1 MALKNTDC
9 NQGSC
14 LGSEDAISW
23 ANESD
28 KSSFNPLLGQEDTLI
43 GTLWWMECDFE
54 EELSL
59 KIEIDDGSHPSSR
72 YTNENYRATVALL
85 AEWHDIEC
93 TLGIIDSV
101 QDEKVSHAGE
111 ELGDDVRRASLLSE
125 WYLIEDSLDAEG
137 PLDCIMSRGR
147 IDESLKVK
155 TDYIVN
161 SAIYQINKIVATAK
175 MDLHKSVKS
184 CGTSQVLAIAAT
196 PEALIEDDV
205 LWTDLESS
213 VFTQLGLDPG
223 NGISDPAVFQ
233 CPSDTDS
240 DAETLTLHLDLSSED
255 EDQSDNADDSNL
267 YLNLGCDQD
276 QGSHAA
282 INSGISAFRNL
293 HKISAVR
300 LQPTDAKEAVTGVNK
315 IVHEIDS
322 DHFVVASEA
331 MGNIGAGGVEMGKKH
346 LLPSW
351 RWSGIPKVLVH
362 RMPCEP
368 SSGRMQRKDATWRRK
383 HKPGHWNS
391 TELVLV
397 QVQRQQ
403 HKVKRKL
410 HYRKIM
416 SLHMLA
422 RHTLSA
428 LKTQMRGPVRR
439 QKKPLSCWRYSR
451 ISTHGILG
459 QQHLRYS
466 RDSGNDLCMGDI
478 AESDTLG
485 NH

>member
-1 MALKNTDC
+1 M
-9 NQGSC
+9 
-14 LGSEDAISW
+14 
-23 ANESD
+23 
-28 KSSFNPLLGQEDTLI
+28 
-43 GTLWWMECDFE
+43 
-54 EELSL
+54 
-59 KIEIDDGSHPSSR
+59 
-72 YTNENYRATVALL
+72 
-85 AEWHDIEC
+85 
-93 TLGIIDSV
+93 
-101 QDEKVSHAGE
+101 
-111 ELGDDVRRASLLSE
+111 
-125 WYLIEDSLDAEG
+125 
-137 PLDCIMSRGR
+137 
-147 IDESLKVK
+147 
-155 TDYIVN
+155 
-161 SAIYQINKIVATAK
+161 
-175 MDLHKSVKS
+175 
-184 CGTSQVLAIAAT
+184 
-196 PEALIEDDV
+196 
-205 LWTDLESS
+205 
-213 VFTQLGLDPG
+213 
-223 NGISDPAVFQ
+223 
-233 CPSDTDS
+233 
-240 DAETLTLHLDLSSED
+240 LHLDLSSED

-267 YLNLGCDQD
+267 YLDLGCDQD

-293 HKISAVR
+293 HKISGVR

-331 MGNIGAGGVEMGKKH
+331 MGNTGAGGMEMGKKH

-351 RWSGIPKVLVH
+351 HWSGIPKVLVH

-383 HKPGHWNS
+383 HKQGHWNS
-391 TELVLV
+391 TEQVLV
-397 QVQRQQ
+397 HVQRQQ

-422 RHTLSA
+422 RHTLCA
-428 LKTQMRGPVRR
+428 LKTQMRGPAVRR

-466 RDSGNDLCMGDI
+466 RDSGNNLCMGDI